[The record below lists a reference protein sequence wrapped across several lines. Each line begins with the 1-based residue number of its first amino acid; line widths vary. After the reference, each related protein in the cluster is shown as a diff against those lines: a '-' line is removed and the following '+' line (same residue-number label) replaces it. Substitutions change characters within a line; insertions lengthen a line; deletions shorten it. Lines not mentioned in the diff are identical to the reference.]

1 MGFVSNF
8 ALRSSSLIRHSNFV
22 LRISR
27 TRPSD
32 RELTF
37 PAPSAKL
44 RTVCSKNSMTHHTR
58 ALADRFV
65 ASPLE
70 FLFNILARL
79 LGATMHR
86 DHTLTPENTRKIVV
100 AKLVGMGSIL
110 QATPLLRSLKR
121 LYPQSE
127 ITFVTLKSNRGLVEL
142 LEDVDHVICMD
153 DSGLF
158 PMAITTLRTIWELV
172 RLKADVYFDLELYSA
187 FASLMTLW
195 AVTRNRVGFYRRS
208 TRLKNGIYTHLV
220 YFNTRMSVR
229 QLYLQLGRVV
239 GAPLPEDDRT
249 GPIKLRGADE
259 ISLQAKLEK
268 LPGWKKD
275 QPYIVVNPNAS
286 DLLLERRWPMEYV
299 VTAIERLTSEGFTLV
314 LIGSR
319 GEADYVTSILDR
331 ISTSARQNV
340 FNTAGLLTLG
350 ELLSLLNSARCV
362 LTNDT
367 GPMHMAIALDRPTVC
382 LFGPVS
388 PEHYGHFGDNVIMLY
403 APVFCSPCVHEID
416 EPPCNGNNVCM
427 QRLTPELVVDS
438 VLRFVRP
445 KPGRPGRF
453 IRLPMITD
461 DQHHR
466 PLGLVVRAS
475 IDPQLV
481 NSSARPATSN
491 PPHETDASSTSP
503 NVK

>member
-1 MGFVSNF
+1 
-8 ALRSSSLIRHSNFV
+8 
-22 LRISR
+22 
-27 TRPSD
+27 
-32 RELTF
+32 
-37 PAPSAKL
+37 
-44 RTVCSKNSMTHHTR
+44 MTNQTR
-58 ALADRFV
+58 ALADRFI
-65 ASPLE
+65 AWPLE

-86 DHTLTPENTRKIVV
+86 DHTMTPQNTRKIVV

-121 LYPQSE
+121 RYPQSQ

-142 LEDVDHVICMD
+142 LEDVDQVICMD
-153 DSGLF
+153 DSGLV
-158 PMAITTLRTIWELV
+158 PMAITTLRTIISLAKL
-172 RLKADVYFDLELYSA
+172 RADVYFDLELYSA
-187 FASLMTLW
+187 FASLMALW

-208 TRLKNGIYTHLV
+208 TRLKNGVYTHLV

-249 GPIKLRGADE
+249 GPIRLRDSDQ
-259 ISLQAKLEK
+259 ISLNAKLEM
-268 LPGWKKD
+268 LPGWGSS
-275 QPYIVVNPNAS
+275 QRFIVVNPNAS
-286 DLLLERRWPMEYV
+286 DLLLERRWPVDYV
-299 VTAIERLTSEGFTLV
+299 ITAIERLTREGFNLV
-314 LIGSR
+314 LVGSR
-319 GEADYVTSILDR
+319 GEADYVAGIV
-331 ISTSARQNV
+331 ARLSVEAKRRV

-350 ELLSLLNSARCV
+350 ELLSLLNTAACV

-416 EPPCNGNNVCM
+416 QPPCNGNNVCM

-453 IRLPMITD
+453 IRLPMVTD
-461 DQHHR
+461 DQNHR

-475 IDPQLV
+475 IDPGLV

-491 PPHETDASSTSP
+491 LPHETDASSKSP
-503 NVK
+503 NEK

>member
-1 MGFVSNF
+1 
-8 ALRSSSLIRHSNFV
+8 
-22 LRISR
+22 
-27 TRPSD
+27 
-32 RELTF
+32 
-37 PAPSAKL
+37 
-44 RTVCSKNSMTHHTR
+44 MTHHTR
-58 ALADRFV
+58 ALADRFI

-79 LGATMHR
+79 LGATMRR
-86 DHTLTPENTRKIVV
+86 DHTMTPENTRKIVV

-121 LYPQSE
+121 RYPQAK
-127 ITFVTLKSNRGLVEL
+127 ITFVTLKSNRGLLER
-142 LEDVDHVICMD
+142 LEDVDHILCLD
-153 DSGLF
+153 DSGFF
-158 PMAITTLRTIWELV
+158 PMALTTLATIFNLIK
-172 RLKADVYFDLELYSA
+172 LGADVYFDLELYSA

-249 GPIKLRGADE
+249 GPIRLRPADE
-259 ISLQAKLEK
+259 DSLKAKLQSI
-268 LPGWKKD
+268 PGWKPD

-286 DLLLERRWPMEYV
+286 DLLLERRWPVEYV
-299 VTAIERLTSEGFTLV
+299 VTAIERLTREGFALV

-319 GEADYVTSILDR
+319 GEADHVAR
-331 ISTSARQNV
+331 IVAGLSAEAKQNV
-340 FNTAGLLTLG
+340 CNTAGLLALG
-350 ELLSLLNSARCV
+350 ELVALIDRASCV

-367 GPMHMAIALDRPTVC
+367 GPMHMSIALDRPTVC

-453 IRLPMITD
+453 IRLPMVTD

-475 IDPQLV
+475 IGLV

-491 PPHETDASSTSP
+491 LPHETDASSKSP
-503 NVK
+503 NAK